1 MINLKGKVA
10 VVTGSG
16 RGLGKEIAVKLANA
30 GADIVVSDIDLATAQ
45 ATATEIAELGVKTYA
60 AKANVA
66 DTADV
71 EAFFKDIYEKMG
83 KIDILVNNAGITKD
97 SLLVKMGEDA
107 WDAVI
112 AVNLKG
118 VFNCTKAIARNLMK
132 QRSGKIINIASVS
145 GIMGNAGQA
154 NYAASKAGVIGLTK
168 TTARELAP
176 RGINVNAVAPGFIET
191 AMTDK
196 LSESVKEAVNKQ
208 IPFGSMGKPNDIAN
222 AVLFLSS
229 DMANYVTGQVLVVD
243 GGMVM

>member
-1 MINLKGKVA
+1 MIDLKEKVA

-16 RGLGKEIAVKLANA
+16 RGLGKEIAIKLAQA
-30 GADIVVSDIDLATAQ
+30 GANIVVSDIDLATAQ
-45 ATATEIAELGVKTYA
+45 ETAKEIAQLGVKTYA

-66 DTADV
+66 DTKDV
-71 EAFFKDIYEKMG
+71 ESFFNDIYKEMG

-118 VFNCTKAIARNLMK
+118 VFNCTKAIARNMMK

-168 TTARELAP
+168 TTAREMAP
-176 RGINVNAVAPGFIET
+176 RGINVNAVAPGFIKT

-196 LSESVKEAVNKQ
+196 LPESVKEAVDKQ
-208 IPFGSMGKPNDIAN
+208 IPFGSMGKPDDIAN
-222 AVLFLSS
+222 AVLFLAS
-229 DMANYVTGQVLVVD
+229 DMARYVTGQVLVVD
-243 GGMVM
+243 GGLVM